1 MLFVCRPSVNRTSVY
16 GLCAV
21 CAYEGCLCIVPLCA
35 VNMCV
40 VFLTCICVCVVCLP
54 CVSELFVY
62 RRSVLFM
69 CSQCVAMF
77 VCMPVCFHSHVLSCA
92 VRQCVGCLPF
102 IRVLAL

>member
-21 CAYEGCLCIVPLCA
+21 YV
-35 VNMCV
+35 CV
-40 VFLTCICVCVVCLP
+40 LSMYRSSVCCECVFFFTCICVCVVCLP